1 MKVYEADLE
10 TDFSYDDRNANK
22 GTPRG
27 RGMLEKSIGKLG
39 AGRSLVADK
48 NGKIVA
54 GNKTRE
60 ALTGAKMKRA
70 IVVETD
76 GTTPVIV
83 KRTDWDLD
91 ERNGPARE
99 YAYADNRIAEMDLD
113 WDLSVIAED
122 VAAGADLSV
131 AFSED
136 DLHDLLGTETE
147 TKDVEPTE
155 PPENPVAKTGDV
167 WILGRHRLVCGDSTD
182 PDVVAL
188 AMDGTKASCI
198 FTDPPYGVSIAA
210 KNKMLNQANGGRSC
224 ELVVVDDDLSPSEL
238 KERLLPAFVNIR
250 EIAMADDCTLFVCAP
265 QRGELGMMMM
275 MMMMMTDAGLRP
287 RHVLIWKKNCPTFS
301 MGRLDYDYQ
310 HEPILLTWGAR
321 HKRPM
326 RGSHKTSIWEVDK
339 PRESKA
345 HPTMKPV
352 ELYIN
357 AYLNNS
363 DRDDHVFEPYSGS
376 GTAFLAAEQTGRTC
390 HGIEISPAFVDVAIS
405 RWETLTA
412 GKATRL

>member
-1 MKVYEADLE
+1 
-10 TDFSYDDRNANK
+10 
-22 GTPRG
+22 
-27 RGMLEKSIGKLG
+27 
-39 AGRSLVADK
+39 
-48 NGKIVA
+48 
-54 GNKTRE
+54 
-60 ALTGAKMKRA
+60 
-70 IVVETD
+70 
-76 GTTPVIV
+76 
-83 KRTDWDLD
+83 
-91 ERNGPARE
+91 
-99 YAYADNRIAEMDLD
+99 
-113 WDLSVIAED
+113 
-122 VAAGADLSV
+122 
-131 AFSED
+131 
-136 DLHDLLGTETE
+136 
-147 TKDVEPTE
+147 
-155 PPENPVAKTGDV
+155 
-167 WILGRHRLVCGDSTD
+167 
-182 PDVVAL
+182 
-188 AMDGTKASCI
+188 MDGTKASCI

-275 MMMMMTDAGLRP
+275 MMTDAGLRP

-345 HPTMKPV
+345 HTTMKPV